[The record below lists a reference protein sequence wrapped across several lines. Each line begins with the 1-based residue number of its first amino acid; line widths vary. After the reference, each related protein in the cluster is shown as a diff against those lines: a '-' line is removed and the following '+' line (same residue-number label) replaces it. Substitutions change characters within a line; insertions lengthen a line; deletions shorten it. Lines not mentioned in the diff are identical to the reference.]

1 MRTFHVGGTASAGA
15 QVNKTEVKTAGIL
28 ILDNVKTCK
37 LPDGKT
43 VIMNKT
49 GELIIKTKQGVEKER
64 YPAVYGATLFFN
76 EGDEVSIGD
85 SIIEWDPFALPI
97 LTEAT
102 GRIKYEDLVVGK
114 TVNEQ
119 VDSVTGLTHKVV
131 VETKDPSYSRRF
143 QLLMNQE
150 MFLRY
155 QVHQEK
161 QFIVYLLGQTLLL
174 TMVMKSQLVSRL

>member
-1 MRTFHVGGTASAGA
+1 MCKLFWTRPCERWSCFSVGETVGVIAAQSIGEPGTQLTMRTFHVGGTASAGA

-119 VDSVTGLTHKVV
+119 VDSCYRVNTQGCC
-131 VETKDPSYSRRF
+131 
-143 QLLMNQE
+143 
-150 MFLRY
+150 
-155 QVHQEK
+155 
-161 QFIVYLLGQTLLL
+161 
-174 TMVMKSQLVSRL
+174 

>member
-1 MRTFHVGGTASAGA
+1 M
-15 QVNKTEVKTAGIL
+15 NK
-28 ILDNVKTCK
+28 
-37 LPDGKT
+37 
-43 VIMNKT
+43 KT

-119 VDSVTGLTHKVV
+119 ADSVTGLTHKV

-150 MFLRY
+150 MFLKFQGTSRKAVYRLPVGANIVVNDGDEIAVGFPIVKVQRNDKNKRY
-155 QVHQEK
+155 YRWSTE
-161 QFIVYLLGQTLLL
+161 
-174 TMVMKSQLVSRL
+174 SS